1 MNGEITFAK
10 KAFNLEDTMKD
21 LPIDLKQLKYFIHV
35 AELGSFTQA
44 ANYLD
49 VAQPILSRQIRRLE
63 TTLGK
68 SLLIRTGRGVTLN
81 DSGKVLLEYSRQ
93 IMSLIDQVH
102 DELIQGTLSGNI
114 AIGIPPT
121 LSRILSVPLTKKF
134 REKLPEAKLIIT
146 ESMTSTIEEKI
157 ADGRL
162 NMGLL
167 YNSNRS
173 QDLDLKVLASEN
185 LYLIAPRNFPLK
197 NYTTLSLEEAS
208 EIPLIL
214 PSYPNTFRKLIELE
228 MTKSSLKPQVILE
241 MNSINTI
248 IELIV
253 EGLGCGILSQKIIDT
268 LNTEDQAKIKAVCMP
283 SLKSKLYLATSN
295 KHNITKTQ
303 KLTQEII
310 LEVIHQYFPS
320 NIPLEP

>member
-1 MNGEITFAK
+1 MNQ
-10 KAFNLEDTMKD
+10 
-21 LPIDLKQLKYFIHV
+21 LPIDLKQLRYFIHV

-81 DSGKVLLEYSRQ
+81 DSGKILLQYSRQ
-93 IMSLIDQVH
+93 IMALMEQVN
-102 DELIQGTLSGNI
+102 DELIQGSLAGSI
-114 AIGIPPT
+114 SIGIPPT
-121 LSRILSVPLTKKF
+121 LSRILSVPLTKLF
-134 REKLPEAKLIIT
+134 RQTLPDAKLIIT
-146 ESMTSTIEEKI
+146 EAMTSSIEDRI
-157 ADGRL
+157 AGGQL

-173 QDLDLKVLASEN
+173 QDLDLEVLASEN
-185 LYLIAPRNFPLK
+185 LYLIAPKTFQFPQ
-197 NYTTLSLEEAS
+197 TDALSLNDIKD
-208 EIPLIL
+208 IPLIL

-228 MTKSSLKPQVILE
+228 MTKASLKPNVILE

-253 EGLGCGILSQKIIDT
+253 EGLGCGILSQKIIST
-268 LNTEDQAKIKAVCMP
+268 LSQDDQTKVQAIKLPCLESKI
-283 SLKSKLYLATSN
+283 YLASSN
-295 KHNITKTQ
+295 KRNTTKTQ
-303 KLTQEII
+303 SLTQKVI
-310 LEVIHQYFPS
+310 LDIVDEYFS
-320 NIPLEP
+320 TGNR

>member
-1 MNGEITFAK
+1 MNQ
-10 KAFNLEDTMKD
+10 
-21 LPIDLKQLKYFIHV
+21 LPIDLKQLRYFIHV

-81 DSGKVLLEYSRQ
+81 DSGKILLQYSRQ
-93 IMSLIDQVH
+93 IMALMEQVN
-102 DELIQGTLSGNI
+102 DELIQGSLAGSI
-114 AIGIPPT
+114 SIGIPPT
-121 LSRILSVPLTKKF
+121 LSRILSVPLTKLF
-134 REKLPEAKLIIT
+134 RQTLPDAKLIIT
-146 ESMTSTIEEKI
+146 EAMTSSIEDRI
-157 ADGRL
+157 AGGQL

-173 QDLDLKVLASEN
+173 QDLDLEVLASEN
-185 LYLIAPRNFPLK
+185 LYLIAPKTFQFPKK
-197 NYTTLSLEEAS
+197 NALSLNEIKD
-208 EIPLIL
+208 IPLIL

-228 MTKSSLKPQVILE
+228 MTKASLKPNVILE

-253 EGLGCGILSQKIIDT
+253 EGLGCGILSQKIIST
-268 LNTEDQAKIKAVCMP
+268 LSQDDQTKVQAIKLPCLESKI
-283 SLKSKLYLATSN
+283 YLAYSN
-295 KHNITKTQ
+295 KRNTTKTQ
-303 KLTQEII
+303 SLTQKVI
-310 LEVIHQYFPS
+310 LDIVDEYFS
-320 NIPLEP
+320 TGNR